1 MKGVAQVM
9 YRLQSL
15 DSELSEQLSK
25 LREAEALLGETAE
38 LRSARRALKKANQ
51 ELVTC
56 GTRLR
61 SLEMDLQSVNERI
74 AATRERLYSGQVTN
88 PKELSSLQQDLQY
101 TDRSRHKLEDDV
113 LTTMVLL
120 EDCEK
125 ALAAATDRLCDVD
138 TAWQEQQASLGA
150 RIEQLQAQIAALQA
164 QRTDVARRLS
174 ESDLA
179 LYEDLKRQKGGRAV
193 ALLTAGMCEGCRV
206 TVSTSKDQLVRR
218 GAELIT
224 CTNCGRILTAE
235 A

>member
-1 MKGVAQVM
+1 VKGVAQIL

-38 LRSARRALKKANQ
+38 LRAARRALKKANQ
-51 ELVTC
+51 ELATC

-61 SLEMDLQSVNERI
+61 STEMDLQGVNERI
-74 AATRERLYSGQVTN
+74 AVTRERLYSGRVTN

-101 TDRSRHKLEDDV
+101 TDRSRQKLEDDV

-125 ALAAATDRLCDVD
+125 ALGTATDRLADVD
-138 TAWQEQQASLGA
+138 KAWQEQQASLHA
-150 RIEQLQAQIAALQA
+150 RIEQLQAQIAGLQG
-164 QRTDVARRLS
+164 QRAEVAGRLS
-174 ESDLA
+174 AGDLA

-193 ALLTAGMCEGCRV
+193 ALLTTGMCQGCRV

-218 GAELIT
+218 GTELIT